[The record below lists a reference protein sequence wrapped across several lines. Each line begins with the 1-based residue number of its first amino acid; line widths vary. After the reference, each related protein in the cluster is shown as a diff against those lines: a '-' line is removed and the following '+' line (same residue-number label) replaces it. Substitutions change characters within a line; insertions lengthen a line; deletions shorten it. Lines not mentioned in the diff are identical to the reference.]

1 MRYCTVCGFALDDD
15 ARFCPGC
22 GTPASAERSVFS
34 DPHEGGT
41 GPSITA
47 ENLFNTTKQELS
59 DLFSYSRLG
68 KEFTGDISFVRDR
81 VRRTVSG
88 TPAETLRSIA
98 DSNMADVRRRLSQ
111 IDDGINDRNWGN
123 IVDFMKNGLPAAI
136 VSYFYDPALATEVKN
151 VMERLKALSRKGW
164 DKTGFLGKAAVPLAK
179 FEDIYVLRYVTSN
192 IRF

>member
-1 MRYCTVCGFALDDD
+1 MRYCSVCGFVLGDDI
-15 ARFCPGC
+15 RFCPGC
-22 GTPASAERSVFS
+22 GTPASSERPAVPDSGTE
-34 DPHEGGT
+34 DT
-41 GPSITA
+41 GPVITA
-47 ENLFNTTKQELS
+47 EIIFNTTKQELS

-123 IVDFMKNGLPAAI
+123 IDFNVAKTFLEERGGMSVPMRK
-136 VSYFYDPALATEVKN
+136 VKI
-151 VMERLKALSRKGW
+151 KAYKLVKDFILFGGI
-164 DKTGFLGKAAVPLAK
+164 DYNCKQ
-179 FEDIYVLRYVTSN
+179 E
-192 IRF
+192 

>member
-111 IDDGINDRNWGN
+111 IDDGINDRNWSN
-123 IVDFMKNGLPAAI
+123 IVDFTKNGLPAAI
-136 VSYFYDPALATEVKN
+136 VSYFYDPGLATEVKN
-151 VMERLKALSRKGW
+151 IMDRMKTLSRKGW
-164 DKTGFLGKAAVPLAK
+164 DKTGFLGKAAVPSAK

-192 IRF
+192 IKF

>member
-41 GPSITA
+41 GPLITA

-164 DKTGFLGKAAVPLAK
+164 DKTGFLGKAAVPSAK

-192 IRF
+192 IKF

>member
-22 GTPASAERSVFS
+22 GTPTSAERSVFS

-164 DKTGFLGKAAVPLAK
+164 DKTGLLGKAAVPSAK

-192 IRF
+192 IKF